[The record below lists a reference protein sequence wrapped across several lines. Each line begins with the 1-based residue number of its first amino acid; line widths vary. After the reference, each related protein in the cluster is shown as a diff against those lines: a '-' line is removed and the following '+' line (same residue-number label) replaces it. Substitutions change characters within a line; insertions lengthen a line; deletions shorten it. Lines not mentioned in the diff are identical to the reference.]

1 MNIHALAAQGQQ
13 DRLLELLSS
22 RSVDVNQRDNDQR
35 TAMHWAAFTGKT
47 DAALVLV
54 RFGADVNAL
63 DSRSVSPLMVAALN
77 SHLHVAQILLQHG
90 ARTDIRSLQG
100 RTAESVATMP
110 ELIALIRRTANSNNP
125 IANASVSSS
134 PAANSPK
141 PPPKNSNSAA
151 GVGVPVISN
160 LNNSSNANNV
170 VRPRP
175 AVSMASSPTAT
186 APPPAVPVRKGSV
199 GPQAVA
205 VSSAMLISPM
215 VANVANVSTS
225 LSSTSSSPVSASS
238 VGGGTDDDRAIMR
251 MQIADLSDRLAKANA
266 QIASLLERL
275 AVERTANARLHDRLR
290 EMQAAG
296 GVMSISPRENQP
308 TGSSPPKLVG
318 SPPAVLPRARAIP
331 RVRSTSPP
339 APGARAVPT
348 DRSSPPTPTRGQP
361 NQARTDLPPP
371 ARGSLVQPSVPMRSS
386 AGFADPPLR
395 GSSGVFE
402 TLMDAE
408 ERNTVPADTSQY
420 GSISKAL
427 AVEYGAV
434 PLGGTG
440 AGLMPGLA
448 YGSLPLAAQAQG
460 EGNYIGAH
468 EQFEW

>member
-1 MNIHALAAQGQQ
+1 
-13 DRLLELLSS
+13 
-22 RSVDVNQRDNDQR
+22 
-35 TAMHWAAFTGKT
+35 MHWAAFTGKS

-63 DSRSVSPLMVAALN
+63 DSRNVSPLMVAALN
-77 SHLHVAQILLQHG
+77 SHLQVAQILLQHG
-90 ARTDIRSLQG
+90 ARTDVRSLQG

-110 ELIALIRRTANSNNP
+110 ELIALIRRSANNP
-125 IANASVSSS
+125 IANASPSSS
-134 PAANSPK
+134 ASSPPVIPSPK
-141 PPPKNSNSAA
+141 PAPKNSASPAVPVVANSANSA
-151 GVGVPVISN
+151 TPNN
-160 LNNSSNANNV
+160 L
-170 VRPRP
+170 VRSRP
-175 AVSMASSPTAT
+175 GVSMASSPTAL
-186 APPPAVPVRKGSV
+186 APPAVPVRKGSI
-199 GPQAVA
+199 GPSVA
-205 VSSAMLISPM
+205 VSNAMLISPI

-238 VGGGTDDDRAIMR
+238 LGAAADDDRTIMR

-266 QIASLLERL
+266 QITALLERL
-275 AVERTANARLHDRLR
+275 ALERTANARLHDRLR
-290 EMQAAG
+290 EVQAAG

-348 DRSSPPTPTRGQP
+348 DRSSPPTPARGQP
-361 NQARTDLPPP
+361 TPARADLPLP
-371 ARGSLVQPSVPMRSS
+371 ARGPFVQPSVPMRSS

-395 GSSGVFE
+395 SSSGVFE

-408 ERNTVPADTSQY
+408 ERNTVPADSSQY

-434 PLGGTG
+434 PIGGVG
-440 AGLMPGLA
+440 AGLLPGLA

-468 EQFEW
+468 ETFEW